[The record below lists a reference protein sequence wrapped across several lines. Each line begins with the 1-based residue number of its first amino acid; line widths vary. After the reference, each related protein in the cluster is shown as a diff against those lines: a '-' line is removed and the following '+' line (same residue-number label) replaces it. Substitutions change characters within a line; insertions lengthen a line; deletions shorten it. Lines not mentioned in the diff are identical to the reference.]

1 MTMTKTPSFETHF
14 MRDGQWVLKTDP
26 SSPFAPAPS
35 QGTPVSEASRE
46 PRVIRLE
53 RKPERKPEVDKPRS
67 GMTRQQLLRAIEIEA
82 GRTLVRGY
90 PMAQLEAARRGRL
103 GSSRKDSTEEL
114 EQLLAWYL
122 AGDY

>member
-1 MTMTKTPSFETHF
+1 MNTPSFATHF

-26 SSPFAPAPS
+26 TSPFAPS
-35 QGTPVSEASRE
+35 QGATMPEAPRE
-46 PRVIRLE
+46 PKVIRVE
-53 RKPERKPEVDKPRS
+53 RKPETPKTSPAKS

-122 AGDY
+122 SGDY